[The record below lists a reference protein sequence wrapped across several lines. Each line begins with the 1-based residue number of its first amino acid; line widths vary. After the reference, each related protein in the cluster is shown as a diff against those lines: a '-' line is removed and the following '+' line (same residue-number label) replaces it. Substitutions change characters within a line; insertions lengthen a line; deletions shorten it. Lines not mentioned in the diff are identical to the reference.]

1 MLSNTEHWLE
11 YFCYVVIFWIHN
23 ASEKIRFVQ
32 HNLNN
37 PNSLSTTEKKNSETD
52 ATKQKQR
59 KQLILTDSKNIFTQR
74 FQPAQR
80 LQSNFITDGIDF
92 MAQQKQLKQF
102 ILTDNQNIST
112 YDFQQINAY
121 NLIF

>member
-1 MLSNTEHWLE
+1 
-11 YFCYVVIFWIHN
+11 
-23 ASEKIRFVQ
+23 
-32 HNLNN
+32 
-37 PNSLSTTEKKNSETD
+37 
-52 ATKQKQR
+52 
-59 KQLILTDSKNIFTQR
+59 
-74 FQPAQR
+74 
-80 LQSNFITDGIDF
+80 